1 MLFKQTSVLFSVR
14 TFDERSSKSDQKI
27 RGSEG
32 GICSLDYVGYTLKSE
47 GKKIAA
53 RWDIFL
59 DAVRSPEVLVY
70 VFWCFHWRT
79 CAHPDVLFSLRTFE
93 ERSSKSDQKF
103 QRKRGWDLFF
113 GLFLVHSKINGK
125 NCCSLVGCV
134 SRCSLVFQSI
144 GTRFDVCIG
153 ELVRTSGCTQYGCLL
168 FLYFV
173 RGKKNI
179 ATNNG
184 SWNMQDAAIG
194 KYVYR
199 QNIIHSKPKIS
210 YCYFVGLLVEGWN

>member
-1 MLFKQTSVLFSVR
+1 MQLGLPK
-14 TFDERSSKSDQKI
+14 
-27 RGSEG
+27 
-32 GICSLDYVGYTLKSE
+32 Y
-47 GKKIAA
+47 
-53 RWDIFL
+53 W
-59 DAVRSPEVLVY
+59 Y
-70 VFWCFHWRT
+70 VF
-79 CAHPDVLFSLRTFE
+79 LMFSLEILCASGCAVFLEDFRGEEFE
-93 ERSSKSDQKF
+93 IRPKISEEARVGF
-103 QRKRGWDLFF
+103 VLWTI
-113 GLFLVHSKINGK
+113 LVHSKINGK

-199 QNIIHSKPKIS
+199 QNIIHSKPKVS